1 MANLA
6 SVIMEGTSFGAS
18 SVDTNAYDYSN
29 AVITETS
36 YLNSAVATLFTD
48 IMEAEQ
54 QYMVADV
61 VGAATVIRESSL
73 GNDID
78 TAAVIEGVISS
89 GIAKLKAAWTKFLA
103 KIKEFFKRVINWFK
117 AMFANAKDFE
127 KNYGKLIREKARKAK
142 GFKYNGFKYTEEKG
156 KSEVKAICDKV
167 DTEIY
172 NGTMKGFAAA
182 ALASPTK
189 ADFKAFLVQAQIL
202 KSDFKDEDSNVTEV
216 IDDFIEKLG
225 YSDSS
230 EMTEEIYKAFR
241 DGDDAKKEIT
251 DFEENSVE
259 EMLKMLKDG
268 QKKIDDLG
276 KTQKKYED
284 SVNKIVKKL
293 DAVEKDKDAT
303 GDAETAQSNIVSNA
317 SYLSSLLTGYLNVY
331 KSATN
336 EQINAWKAM
345 MTDYL
350 SILKKF
356 YNYKGNK
363 DYVAQM
369 NSYVPFEYS
378 AMESADPED
387 DDDDSKDVE
396 EGFGGKKS
404 SCESYTPSTESAIDS
419 ILEQAS
425 RFSL

>member
-6 SVIMEGTSFGAS
+6 SVIMEGTGFGTP
-18 SVDTNAYDYSN
+18 SVNTDAYDYSH

-61 VGAATVIRESSL
+61 IGAATVIRENSF
-73 GNDID
+73 GNDVD
-78 TAAVIEGVISS
+78 TAAVIESVISS
-89 GIAKLKAAWTKFLA
+89 GIAKLKSAWTKFIA

-117 AMFANAKDFE
+117 AMFANAKEFE
-127 KNYGKLIREKARKAK
+127 KNYGKLIKEKARKAK
-142 GFKYNGFKYTEEKG
+142 GFKYNGFKYTESKG
-156 KSEVKAICDKV
+156 KAEVEKITGAI
-167 DTEIY
+167 DTKIDDTL
-172 NGTMKGFAAA
+172 GKGFEAAKNCA
-182 ALASPTK
+182 TK
-189 ADFKAFLVQAQIL
+189 ADLKQQLVTAGVL
-202 KSDFKDEDSNVTEV
+202 SGTFKDEDANSSEV
-216 IDDFIEKLG
+216 VDDFVEKLG
-225 YSDSS
+225 YADSS
-230 EMTEEIYKAFR
+230 EMTEEIYKAYR
-241 DGDDAKKEIT
+241 DGDDTKKEIS
-251 DFEENSVE
+251 DFEENSVD
-259 EMLKMLKDG
+259 EMLRTLKDG

-276 KTQKKYED
+276 KAQKKYED
-284 SVNKIVKKL
+284 TVNKVIKKL
-293 DAVEKDKDAT
+293 DGIEKDKNAKGDA
-303 GDAETAQSNIVSNA
+303 AETAENNIVSNA
-317 SYLSSLLTGYLNVY
+317 SYVSSLLTGYLNVY

-336 EQINAWKAM
+336 EQINAHKAM

>member
-6 SVIMEGTSFGAS
+6 SVIMEGTGFGTP
-18 SVDTNAYDYSN
+18 SVNTDAYDYSH

-78 TAAVIEGVISS
+78 TAAVIESVISS

-103 KIKEFFKRVINWFK
+103 NIKEFFKRVINWFK
-117 AMFANAKDFE
+117 AMFSNAKDFE

-142 GFKYNGFKYTEEKG
+142 GFKYNGFKYTESKG
-156 KSEVKAICDKV
+156 KAEVEKITGKV
-167 DTEIY
+167 KEQVDVTL
-172 NGTMKGFAAA
+172 MGFDEATQCA
-182 ALASPTK
+182 TK
-189 ADFKAFLVQAQIL
+189 ADL
-202 KSDFKDEDSNVTEV
+202 KKKLMDEGVLDKDFKEEDSNSSDV

-225 YSDSS
+225 YADSA
-230 EMTEEIYKAFR
+230 EMTEEIFKAYR
-241 DGDDAKKEIT
+241 DGDDTKKEIV
-251 DFEENSVE
+251 DFEENSVD
-259 EMLKMLKDG
+259 EMLTTLKNG
-268 QKKIDDLG
+268 QKNIDDFG

-284 SVNKIVKKL
+284 TVNRVIKKL
-293 DAVEKDKDAT
+293 DGIEKDKNAK
-303 GDAETAQSNIVSNA
+303 GDEETKENNIVSNA
-317 SYLSSLLTGYLNVY
+317 SYVSSLLTGYLNVF

-336 EQINAWKAM
+336 EQINAHKAM
-345 MTDYL
+345 MSDYL

-369 NSYVPFEYS
+369 NSYVPFEMS
-378 AMESADPED
+378 ALESCDPED

-396 EGFGGKKS
+396 EGGCGGKKS